1 MKTVFTTLTMVLALG
16 TTSIAFAKSDQ
27 ALMKEAAKNQVTIAK
42 AKTLKDET
50 GVTLKGTIVRQV
62 MGDEF
67 ELKDATGMISIDV
80 DDEMW
85 QPMQLKAGDR
95 VKVMGEVDTHR
106 SKATAIE
113 VIKIERMK

>member
-1 MKTVFTTLTMVLALG
+1 MKTLLTSLAMLLALG
-16 TTSIAFAKSDQ
+16 TSSMAFAKSDQ

-67 ELKDATGMISIDV
+67 ELKDATGMITIDI
-80 DDEMW
+80 DDEIW
-85 QPMQLKAGDR
+85 QRMQLKAGDR

-106 SKATAIE
+106 SKATDIE